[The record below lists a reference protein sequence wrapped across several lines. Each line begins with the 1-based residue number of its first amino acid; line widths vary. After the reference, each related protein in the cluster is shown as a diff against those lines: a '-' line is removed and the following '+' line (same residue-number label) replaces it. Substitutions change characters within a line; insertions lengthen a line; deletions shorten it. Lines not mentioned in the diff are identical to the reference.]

1 MIRLDPKTMKAVEK
15 AAAVNR
21 AAGAW
26 VAPAPFESQI
36 VLPDD
41 APVPPD
47 DSPTSP
53 EMQAWVAKHAKD
65 APQQ

>member
-1 MIRLDPKTMKAVEK
+1 MIRLDPKSMKAVEK

-26 VAPAPFESQI
+26 VAPAPFASQI

-41 APVPPD
+41 SPV
-47 DSPTSP
+47 SP